1 MSSSSK
7 NSVIDLL
14 TPRSCF
20 LLVSKGLVSRKNT
33 VSEKEH
39 KRKGGWSVERIQGSS
54 LDRGLL
60 GLL

>member
-7 NSVIDLL
+7 SYVIALFAS
-14 TPRSCF
+14 RSCY
-20 LLVSKGLVSRKNT
+20 LLISKGLVSRKNT
-33 VSEKEH
+33 VSRRNTKD
-39 KRKGGWSVERIQGSS
+39 GGWSVERIHGAS